1 MGLTHCSLIRVR
13 QYHNSVNVRFSS
25 ASTCISQLPR
35 LDHLQGKK
43 LSFLTCP
50 DYSSIRQPDGWYARL
65 TTSQGAYPLPTL
77 NHVVPVSDGA
87 GTVEAIGP
95 GVNRFQPG
103 DGVLTLFE
111 QGRIAGSP
119 ANKTET
125 KSVGGTTNGAL
136 RQYGAYDEEDLVAM
150 PATLDFQQAST
161 LSCAAVRAWNA
172 LYGLAG
178 NMVKAGDTVLTQGT
192 GGVSMFALQ
201 VRFILLLFAS
211 ASMIILRWS
220 IGF

>member
-1 MGLTHCSLIRVR
+1 M
-13 QYHNSVNVRFSS
+13 
-25 ASTCISQLPR
+25 
-35 LDHLQGKK
+35 
-43 LSFLTCP
+43 
-50 DYSSIRQPDGWYARL
+50 
-65 TTSQGAYPLPTL
+65 
-77 NHVVPVSDGA
+77 
-87 GTVEAIGP
+87 
-95 GVNRFQPG
+95 
-103 DGVLTLFE
+103 TLFE

-161 LSCAAVRAWNA
+161 LSCAAVTAWNA

-201 VRFILLLFAS
+201 VRSLLVLFAL
-211 ASMIILRWS
+211 ASMVILNWH